1 MPRMSRAYSEEDER
15 TFELVRQIFAER
27 IPFNKVLGVELE
39 ALSYESARVRFDYR
53 DELVGNFVRGSLHGG
68 VISATLDLTGG
79 LVAFL
84 SALETVAP
92 GPPEEKMERLANVGT
107 IDLRVDY
114 LRPGLGRHFL
124 ATGNILRA
132 GNKVAVTRME
142 LENDEGEH
150 IAVGTGAYL
159 VG

>member
-1 MPRMSRAYSEEDER
+1 MPFDTATSNDDEI
-15 TFELVRQIFAER
+15 FALVRRIFAER
-27 IPFNKVLGVELE
+27 IPFNRVLGVEIVSV
-39 ALSYESARVRFDYR
+39 SYENARVRFDYR
-53 DELVGNFVRGSLHGG
+53 DELVGNFHRGSLHGG
-68 VISATLDLTGG
+68 VVSSTLDLTGG

-84 SALETVAP
+84 SAVKNAEGRT
-92 GPPEEKMERLANVGT
+92 PEERVERLANVGT

-114 LRPGLGRHFL
+114 LRPGIGASFFASGYL
-124 ATGNILRA
+124 LRS

-142 LENDEGEH
+142 LHNDEDSL